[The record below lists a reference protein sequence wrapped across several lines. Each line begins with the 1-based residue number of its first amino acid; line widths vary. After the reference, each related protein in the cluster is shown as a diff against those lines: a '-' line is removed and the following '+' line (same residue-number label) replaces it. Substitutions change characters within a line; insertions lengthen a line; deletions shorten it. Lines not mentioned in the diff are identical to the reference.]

1 MNESKFQAECLDV
14 TDAAVSEQLRALQ
27 TAAYREEA
35 RLIGFDGIPQIGETH
50 EALLASPAVFYGCR
64 LDGRLAG
71 AVAIEREP
79 SGIVTIA
86 RLVVHPDFFRRG
98 IGSSLIRFALGLYPN
113 SEYRV
118 STGTANDPAVQLYLR
133 FGFEESGRVEIVPGV
148 WLTGFRRTPR
158 P

>member
-1 MNESKFQAECLDV
+1 MNAFKFRAERLDV

-27 TAAYREEA
+27 TDAYREEA

-50 EALLASPAVFYGCR
+50 EALLTSPAVFYGCR

-71 AVAIEREP
+71 AVAVEHEP
-79 SGIVTIA
+79 SGIATIA

-98 IGSSLIRFALGLYPN
+98 LGSSLVEFALGLYPE

-133 FGFEESGRVEIVPGV
+133 IGFEESGRLEIVPGV
-148 WLTGFRRTPR
+148 WLTRLRRSPR

>member
-1 MNESKFQAECLDV
+1 M
-14 TDAAVSEQLRALQ
+14 RALQ
-27 TAAYREEA
+27 TDAYREEA

-50 EALLASPAVFYGCR
+50 EALLASPADFYGCR

-71 AVAIEREP
+71 AVAVEREP
-79 SGIVTIA
+79 SGIATIA

-98 IGSSLIRFALGLYPN
+98 LGSFLVRFALSLYPD

-118 STGTANDPAVQLYLR
+118 STGTANKPAVLLYLR
-133 FGFEESGRVEIVPGV
+133 FGFEENGQLEIVPGV
-148 WLTGFRRTPR
+148 WLTRLRRSPR